1 MALTRLDNL
10 YSSKTGKYLY
20 VSPDDFNATDELD
33 NRGNS
38 PLRPFK
44 TIQRAFIEVSR
55 FSYVPGS
62 GNDRFDQFSIMLMPG
77 NHYIDNRPGLVTV
90 GAGSSTG
97 QSDRFFDASELI
109 TQNKTFIAK
118 EAVDRMLNNNSGFN
132 IPGGTQNCVDD
143 VEDIIDAV
151 VYNLKYGGNDR
162 VYDAANLY
170 VTGAHVQGEEDET
183 VEVFEAA
190 RDIAIQVMKNE
201 TVTVSGSHGL
211 SQITDSTIP
220 TDGNTPYCNNVASAI
235 TVLFSTLIQAVGTD
249 ASPNG
254 NLTGITRT
262 AAPNTDELPVFG
274 FNQSDN
280 EWNDKSILDLSDP
293 NNALYKFNATT
304 GGAIVPRGCSLI
316 GYDLRRTII
325 RPLYV
330 PDPVDGEVGR
340 TSIFNLTGGCYLWQ
354 FTIKDGDL
362 SSNSPLFDSTT
373 NVGKVYTQPIDTA
386 SSKKTPEFSHH
397 KICIMEY
404 ADNNEL
410 DLYYKKI
417 GSAFQEYQP
426 TIDDDGELDNL
437 VQENRI
443 VGPLSDSRSIQSI
456 KVTDNAGAST
466 SVVTVTTK
474 IDHGY
479 FDGQYVAVLN
489 TGLDEELN
497 GSQKIYISTTD
508 SRVFTY
514 TFGNNAASIGLVSD
528 QLYTQ
533 PTLGSGAIALAE
545 IDSVESASPY
555 VFNCSIRSTWG
566 QCGMWAN
573 GSKAT
578 GFRSMV
584 VAQYTGVS
592 LQKDDRAFIRYDR
605 FTNTWNQASLTDAF
619 ATVPYHT
626 KGDAYWKDDWK
637 NFHIRASDDSFIQ
650 CVSVF
655 AVGFFDHFLMESG
668 GDMSITNSN
677 SNFGNTSLHAI
688 GHKGYAFNQDKGGYI
703 TDIIPPKLLDT
714 SVTEK
719 VQYYSLDILNSNDQ
733 DNHTKIY
740 LGSEA
745 ALDPNNIPATTISG
759 FRIGSRSNEKI
770 YVKLGG
776 NNQYRSEL
784 SPSGFKKYS
793 AALSFFSPASLSN
806 VLDSRAQDAAN
817 RIIDNKQF
825 IMNEAY
831 GYITDKY
838 PTLLSKEGITIE
850 KCKRDIGYILDAVVS
865 DLRLTLNASNISAT
879 YAQGDYSDTSNINV
893 IQAAESYYV
902 GASLDY
908 IDNELTETIETYRY
922 VEELVIAAMRNWDY
936 TINGCI
942 VVSGNRTITV
952 GDTTGLVNGM
962 VITGTGVPTNTEIT
976 DIPNATQITI
986 SADPTAGGTVNLTF
1000 DLVEGNYD
1008 TTVAP
1013 VSDDTITND
1022 PSSSTPECANIANLL
1037 RSYFDNIV
1045 TIFNNGSAG
1054 ITRRET
1060 KVNIA
1065 ALSQRATAF
1074 TVNTGGGTSNPH
1086 KFETGTAV
1094 RLVPRAKAGTNPDKR
1109 LIRLPS
1115 GFSPNR
1121 KYYVIAPG
1129 RFTQPY
1135 DYSSTSSFAK
1145 TATTKLLLATS
1156 KENAYAGNYIYSPET
1171 ETIDSDVEIDIYQ
1184 FVLDDKYDL
1193 HKYQCEAT
1201 GDGGPEILQT
1211 NVSHHF
1217 HDPATDDVVQKVF
1230 FRGDTLPTISGG
1242 SPINGSTE
1250 FYARYVKTT
1259 TVGEKQ
1265 NKFTIHNSATDARNG
1280 VGAISFQ
1287 SNTGSNFFVYSNK
1300 NESSVRF
1307 NPSIGTTG
1315 NWYLNVVDESSGST
1329 PNTNSI
1335 LYRLHQS
1342 DFNDASGQQIT
1353 SDSWYNRIT
1362 DARGKEDRVYRL
1374 RYVIPK
1380 YLQSVRDPLN
1390 GFVIKM
1396 RTDEK
1401 RNLVAQKLLLK
1412 AIGGA
1417 PTTPTDLLSNIGTS
1431 SSNYDPYEN
1440 PIVLNTTALSTFESN
1455 QDNKFSFTIQ
1465 SGKVVDNDLE
1475 LTVFDHDTNNEALRG
1490 KTFTVVKVT
1499 APQGGEKF
1507 SVDSIT
1513 DTATISWTG
1522 YCSGNAYLHNVVSN
1536 PIDTNTTDYYL
1547 VLRDVTGKL
1556 DYSQFTNTRFQ
1567 QGTMF
1572 ADLLQKPDSVG
1583 DADGDSKSSRDDYL
1597 YSTKRAALYTA
1608 VPGDTIEIGTGQ
1620 YRIFSVTDVPEI
1632 EDTFYIFDV
1641 DTIQDR
1647 IYNQQDGIYYLTCVR
1662 GNISPFPQGPG
1673 IGNNFKNFKFPQPI
1687 SQLYPLNY
1695 KNDPLWFQ
1703 KIDPNLID
1711 PPATVSAADNY
1722 IHGLV
1727 TVNDSKGSETR
1738 ESTLDLLANLNQDAN
1753 YTESGVEFGLV
1764 KATTGNATSGSED
1777 RKIRISGN
1785 EVSEDAQKLYVE
1797 LRRPSIARSGNH
1809 TFEYLGFG
1817 PGNYSTGFPL
1827 RQEVVLQDV
1836 QDFYAQA
1843 KRENGGIVF
1852 YTGLNSNGDLYIGN
1866 RKINAITGEETFLE
1880 SAELVDSEDDGDD
1893 LGTLVTTFE
1902 TAVRFEDKITVEGK
1916 SFFNNE
1922 VEINVQ
1928 PELGESLRIFS
1939 NIPDNED
1946 LTLDRESFPLPDSGD
1961 IVLTKNKVN
1970 SAIFEFNPRGN
1981 TALPGQ
1987 AYSFRTH
1994 VASGQPSNVFPNQ
2007 SGEFDSERIVT
2018 YGGQPPTSGDILFK
2032 GLQTGTSGSL
2042 GWIYSNGYVGASNS
2056 VFNVTVY
2063 AASNIVKIGWVS
2075 GSSNASLKLSV
2086 GDTVRL
2092 SNFTGEYAKLN
2103 GIFKINGS
2111 HPTDVSYGSNFAT
2124 KGYVYIDINENF
2136 NTGKIVAWNDFAGRG
2151 LDISSNKWKEIGVI
2165 GSESI
2170 RTFTDTIGN
2179 YMVGINTV
2187 ARSISTD
2194 YTTSFVT
2201 GETTPRANLDVV
2213 GTAFISGKSI
2223 DFLTRDET
2231 DEDNAFLVGGVSSS
2245 PNSGATLRVA
2255 TSNGGRVGIN
2265 TVADNTNANNLD
2277 RNLVVIGNSRFTDD
2291 ARFEHDIEINGDDG
2305 TVAEIRTSQTSGTFN
2320 LVTDSTF
2327 TGTLNLAGDVEFI
2340 NVGNVRTLTQTI
2352 NIGDNVI
2359 GDQFIN
2365 IGNSCEYSNIDL
2377 GATPDNRLSDGAGT
2391 ISKIQIGGAY
2401 DSSESLSFTRVKTK
2415 SFKVDGD
2422 FQLGSRRTI
2431 NDTVTLSTTAG
2442 QVDFFSNSGS
2452 ASIINFGLNAS
2463 EINIAGQGGV
2473 TTVNNQLEVIASATF
2488 QGNITMCG
2496 GVASF
2501 SFVGNRGQLGSP
2513 EFAHADGILS
2523 DTLFNKNID
2532 IINVLVVGT
2541 TDEGYNQ
2548 VDTAGAGLWGGAAYQ
2563 QEVTNI
2569 GGSPVVEPQS
2579 FPLLTGDEFY
2589 LPIKNQPIKNNGD
2602 PYFVENDYI
2611 IINSAITA
2619 SGHPEIVQ
2627 VLELTRTAV
2636 APYYLK
2642 VKRQPLGTYTAILT
2656 NHTDT
2661 TPIYKVNVQFDAT
2674 WTELPLDA
2682 TGPQDNVYLAEFGG
2696 SLTNNDYVI
2705 VDREDTNSDGIF
2717 NQGEVIKVVTPLVAE
2732 EQKFR
2737 ISSDCSNGTDSDVFV
2752 VNSVTGDTTI
2762 LGNTTIN
2769 NSLKIKGGCGTI
2781 SKIAFSAASFSGSF
2795 VLTGVNVTSPD
2806 KTLSDIQVGDY
2817 IAIITNEAS
2826 LDILPDTKIVAI
2838 NPASNEIVVDQNI
2851 VGFSSGSFTF
2861 EARRNEK
2868 FTLTNGEEVPVFTV
2882 DTCTG
2887 TTQIGNHFGRIDIE
2901 YATAGNTSS
2910 TTANIPTLFDNG
2922 TIKKAYGFW
2931 YDPQTINAG
2940 GPSTTVR
2947 DTAAGSSGL
2956 VQVPVQDLGTG
2967 TGAFAIDDL
2976 VFIGTTTAGSTGIG
2990 DFQICKITDVVND
3003 AANPTIVVG
3012 PVGDGLDT
3020 NQPITPADNI
3030 FDVGNVVRR
3039 VLKHPELANIVD
3051 CQTRQRVVTG
3061 ATSDYCSIILD
3072 RGYIV
3077 QQKLDYLGWIALADA
3092 EGDAMVWAAV
3102 KGRMKGVV
3110 HTTVMNEQIKD
3121 GAIEYRSGDLTVASD
3136 IKMIGGSFEIYD
3148 SVNKTRLLGLV
3159 NDDGHADHQ
3168 GLFFWDAGVVARGDF
3183 YLFSAQ
3189 DPENVIQNPDSTVP
3203 SFFVDNLGNVGAEL
3217 TFTVEGVAQT
3227 TPSSTVEQLSIKNL
3241 GPSGGKKFAVKQDN
3255 SIDSFGYTNFY
3266 TSSGGRHTRY
3276 ISSASTEEQLNLKPN
3291 ITYMVNTVA
3300 TSTLV
3305 VKLPTSPQTGDIV
3318 RLIDVSGNLNYN
3330 TSLVVRTEESSNVP
3344 IQGDSTGTLLG
3355 GRITPY
3361 PSGELVVQTA
3371 NAAFSLIYLGA
3382 TDSDGQVGIPTSV
3395 QGWWLMEV

>member
-132 IPGGTQNCVDD
+132 VSGGTQNCVDD

-151 VYNLKYGGNDR
+151 VYNLKYGGNDK

-211 SQITDSTIP
+211 SQITDSTI
-220 TDGNTPYCNNVASAI
+220 TIDGSTPYCSNVASAI

-280 EWNDKSILDLSDP
+280 EWNDKSIVDLSDP

-362 SSNSPLFDSTT
+362 SSNSPLFDITT

-386 SSKKTPEFSHH
+386 NSKKTPEFSHH

-514 TFGNNAASIGLVSD
+514 TFGNNAASIGLTTD

-703 TDIIPPKLLDT
+703 TDIIPPKVLDT

-719 VQYYSLDILNSNDQ
+719 VQYYSLDILNSNDAS
-733 DNHTKIY
+733 NHTKVY

-745 ALDPNNIPATTISG
+745 ALDPNNIPATTVSG

-831 GYITDKY
+831 AYITDKY
-838 PTLLSKEGITIE
+838 PALLTKEGITIE

-865 DLRLTLNASNISAT
+865 DLRLTLNASTISAT
-879 YAQGDYSDTSNINV
+879 YPQGDYSDTSNINV

-936 TINGCI
+936 IINGCI
-942 VVSGNRTITV
+942 VVSNNRTITV

-962 VITGTGVPTNTEIT
+962 VITGTGIPTNTKIT

-1115 GFSPNR
+1115 GFSSNR

-1129 RFTQPY
+1129 RFTQPH

-1156 KENAYAGNYIYSPET
+1156 RENAAAGNYIYSPET
-1171 ETIDSDVEIDIYQ
+1171 ETIDSNVEIDIYQ

-1250 FYARYVKTT
+1250 FYAKYVKTT

-1287 SNTGSNFFVYSNK
+1287 SDTGSNFFVYSDK
-1300 NESSVRF
+1300 NESPVRF

-1465 SGKVVDNDLE
+1465 SGKVIDNDLE

-1499 APQGGEKF
+1499 APQGGNF
-1507 SVDSIT
+1507 ALDST
-1513 DTATISWTG
+1513 ADTSTSEISWTG
-1522 YCSGNAYLHNVVSN
+1522 YCSGTAYLHNVVSN
-1536 PIDTNTTDYYL
+1536 VIDANTTDYYL
-1547 VLRDVTGKL
+1547 VLRNVTGKL

-1567 QGTMF
+1567 QGSIF

-1583 DADGDSKSSRDDYL
+1583 DANGDSKSSRDDYL
-1597 YSTKRAALYTA
+1597 YSTKRASLYTA
-1608 VPGDTIEIGTGQ
+1608 VPGDIIEIGTGQ

-1632 EDTFYIFDV
+1632 EDTFYIFDI

-1727 TVNDSKGSETR
+1727 TVNDSKGSETK
-1738 ESTLDLLANLNQDAN
+1738 ESTLDLLANLNQDDN

-1764 KATTGNATSGSED
+1764 KATTGNAASGSED

-1827 RQEVVLQDV
+1827 RQEVVLQDI

-1987 AYSFRTH
+1987 SYSFKTH
-1994 VASGQPSNVFPNQ
+1994 VASGQPSNIFPNQ
-2007 SGEFDSERIVT
+2007 SGEFNNERIVT

-2042 GWIYSNGYVGASNS
+2042 GWIYSNGYVGRSSS

-2063 AASNIVKIGWVS
+2063 AASNIVKIGWDS
-2075 GSSNASLKLSV
+2075 GSSNASLQLSV

-2111 HPTDVSYGSNFAT
+2111 HPTDVSYGSNFLSR
-2124 KGYVYIDINENF
+2124 GYVYIDINENF
-2136 NTGKIVAWNDFAGRG
+2136 NVGEIIEWDDFAGKG
-2151 LDISSNKWKEIGVI
+2151 LDISSNEWKEIGVI

-2201 GETTPRANLDVV
+2201 AETTPRANLDVV
-2213 GTAFISGKSI
+2213 GTAFISGKSVN
-2223 DFLTRDET
+2223 FLTRDET

-2265 TVADNTNANNLD
+2265 TVADNTNNNNLD

-2291 ARFEHDIEINGDDG
+2291 AKFQQDIDVDGGELRTAITSGIFSLLSNTGFVGTLTAGDLATTINIGSSATSSSINFG
-2305 TVAEIRTSQTSGTFN
+2305 TVSDGNSSNISIGGGYN
-2320 LVTDSTF
+2320 LTTTVGSVTDIKTRF
-2327 TGTLNLAGDVEFI
+2327 FKAAGDFEFGYRRTGVGSSSSITSPSRIANIVSNSSGPSIVNFALNASELNLAGQ
-2340 NVGNVRTLTQTI
+2340 GGTTTI
-2352 NIGDNVI
+2352 NNGLQVNSSSRFNAGIQLCGGLQSFSFTGARARMGSNEVQHAIGAQPDET
-2359 GDQFIN
+2359 FIR
-2365 IGNSCEYSNIDL
+2365 NIDL
-2377 GATPDNRLSDGAGT
+2377 LNVAVLTSLEDNYNQLDTSGDGDWGAD
-2391 ISKIQIGGAY
+2391 
-2401 DSSESLSFTRVKTK
+2401 
-2415 SFKVDGD
+2415 SFK
-2422 FQLGSRRTI
+2422 I
-2431 NDTVTLSTTAG
+2431 VTGLPTLTA
-2442 QVDFFSNSGS
+2442 
-2452 ASIINFGLNAS
+2452 
-2463 EINIAGQGGV
+2463 
-2473 TTVNNQLEVIASATF
+2473 
-2488 QGNITMCG
+2488 
-2496 GVASF
+2496 
-2501 SFVGNRGQLGSP
+2501 
-2513 EFAHADGILS
+2513 AD
-2523 DTLFNKNID
+2523 
-2532 IINVLVVGT
+2532 
-2541 TDEGYNQ
+2541 EY
-2548 VDTAGAGLWGGAAYQ
+2548 
-2563 QEVTNI
+2563 
-2569 GGSPVVEPQS
+2569 
-2579 FPLLTGDEFY
+2579 Y
-2589 LPIKNQPIKNNGD
+2589 LPIKNSPNRPDGN
-2602 PYFVENDYI
+2602 PYFIAGDTI
-2611 IINSAITA
+2611 ILDSPEQGTWY
-2619 SGHPEIVQ
+2619 SETHHPEF
-2627 VLELTRTAV
+2627 LEIIEVVSTTS
-2636 APYYLK
+2636 PYYLK
-2642 VKRQPLGTYTAILT
+2642 VKRQPFGSFTNQLT
-2656 NHTDT
+2656 NHPDDT
-2661 TPIYKVNVQFDAT
+2661 SIYKVNVQLDSTWLEIALSDSNNAT
-2674 WTELPLDA
+2674 QTA
-2682 TGPQDNVYLAEFGG
+2682 SIYLAEFGG
-2696 SLTNNDYVI
+2696 SLSSNDYII
-2705 VDREDTNSDGIF
+2705 VSRDDATGSS
-2717 NQGEVIKVVTPLVAE
+2717 GEVIKVGAALQQNPYQLKV
-2732 EQKFR
+2732 
-2737 ISSDCSNGTDSDVFV
+2737 SDGTDCDNNSGDVFTV
-2752 VNSVTGDTTI
+2752 DSTN
-2762 LGNTTIN
+2762 GNTYIGGTLTVNNAIN
-2769 NSLKIKGGCGTI
+2769 FSGGCGTTNRGVI
-2781 SKIAFSAASFSGSF
+2781 VGSITPIDSA
-2795 VLTGVNVTSPD
+2795 TN
-2806 KTLSDIQVGDY
+2806 
-2817 IAIITNEAS
+2817 IITNINS
-2826 LDILPDTKIVAI
+2826 TDIAKVRLGDIITFTNLTDATLANYTKIV
-2838 NPASNEIVVDQNI
+2838 EIDQNQI
-2851 VGFSSGSFTF
+2851 KVNKYIFATAS
-2861 EARRNEK
+2861 
-2868 FTLTNGEEVPVFTV
+2868 LTNISFNVVKNEEFVIQNGNDQNTLYF
-2882 DTCTG
+2882 DTCAASLEIGNQFRRLDISRVLPSTELAVVTTTRYSGNESDYRVYSYWTDPQIINAGGPNTTLSSVATTGSIPGSVYLTVNDIGEGTGRFVAGDLILIGELTDLADGGISGNDFEIMEIAAVDVAGKLLRCLPGTEG
-2887 TTQIGNHFGRIDIE
+2887 TTAKSLALYQPSTTAVQRILRHPESSELIDVQTRQRSGVDFCSVIIKNGRIVQTKLDYLNWVRI
-2901 YATAGNTSS
+2901 YNTSS
-2910 TTANIPTLFDNG
+2910 TTSEYFKVNG
-2922 TIKKAYGFW
+2922 GLSGKVHKTNMDETI
-2931 YDPQTINAG
+2931 Q
-2940 GPSTTVR
+2940 
-2947 DTAAGSSGL
+2947 SG
-2956 VQVPVQDLGTG
+2956 
-2967 TGAFAIDDL
+2967 
-2976 VFIGTTTAGSTGIG
+2976 
-2990 DFQICKITDVVND
+2990 QITFRN
-3003 AANPTIVVG
+3003 
-3012 PVGDGLDT
+3012 
-3020 NQPITPADNI
+3020 
-3030 FDVGNVVRR
+3030 
-3039 VLKHPELANIVD
+3039 
-3051 CQTRQRVVTG
+3051 
-3061 ATSDYCSIILD
+3061 
-3072 RGYIV
+3072 
-3077 QQKLDYLGWIALADA
+3077 
-3092 EGDAMVWAAV
+3092 
-3102 KGRMKGVV
+3102 
-3110 HTTVMNEQIKD
+3110 
-3121 GAIEYRSGDLTVASD
+3121 GDLILNRDLTMYGGNITV
-3136 IKMIGGSFEIYD
+3136 KD
-3148 SVNKTRLLGLV
+3148 SVGKTNILKLA
-3159 NDDGHADHQ
+3159 NDDGHADHS
-3168 GLFFWDAGVVARGDF
+3168 GTISFDAGIIGRGDIKL
-3183 YLFSAQ
+3183 YSSTGPEEVITVGN
-3189 DPENVIQNPDSTVP
+3189 DPTFQ
-3203 SFFVDNLGNVGAEL
+3203 VDISGNGTFGNTLKIVGIAVESPAKTSQFEVTNLGNNGQNSFVINKD
-3217 TFTVEGVAQT
+3217 Q
-3227 TPSSTVEQLSIKNL
+3227 
-3241 GPSGGKKFAVKQDN
+3241 
-3255 SIDSFGYTNFY
+3255 SIDSFGIDNFY
-3266 TSSGGRHTRY
+3266 TSTGGRHARY
-3276 ISSASTEEQLNLKPN
+3276 ISSGSDVADLNLKSN
-3291 ITYMVNTVA
+3291 ITYFANVTDQTN
-3300 TSTLV
+3300 LICY
-3305 VKLPTSPQTGDIV
+3305 LPENPQTGDEVRFIEVGGNLGYDTMLIV
-3318 RLIDVSGNLNYN
+3318 RALTPN
-3330 TSLVVRTEESSNVP
+3330 TKV
-3344 IQGDSTGTLLG
+3344 QGDSGGTTIGLG
-3355 GRITPY
+3355 GTTPY
-3361 PSGELVVQTA
+3361 NSGELVVQTA
-3371 NAAFSLIYLGA
+3371 NAGFTLIYLGG
-3382 TDSDGQVGIPTSV
+3382 TDSQGTIVSSSA
-3395 QGWWLMEV
+3395 QGWWLKEV